1 MRCIPKLLAALNKN
15 AKEFLSFLLSGWWVF
30 CWVLVLLYVTLWSI
44 ILIGVFGFARGL
56 DSVSPYFAQLTAG
69 LAVFSAIWTT
79 YQIFKLLKDDN

>member
-1 MRCIPKLLAALNKN
+1 MRCIVKHLAALNKG
-15 AKEFLSFLLSGWWVF
+15 AKEFLSFLHSGWWVV

-44 ILIGVFGFARGL
+44 ILIGIFGFAKGL
-56 DSVSPYFAQLTAG
+56 DSVSHYFVPLTAG